1 MLAAS
6 VPRYRPTPVR
16 GGQVTIQRLK
26 PKISAF
32 AADAGFDRGAG
43 NSRDNR
49 SRMSPASAAL
59 DRFVAYT
66 DGSSSRFVLS
76 PSFPV
81 FCTPALSSMV
91 SRRLVIGVRF
101 G

>member
-6 VPRYRPTPVR
+6 VPRHGPMPVR
-16 GGQVTIQRLK
+16 AGQVIIQRLK
-26 PKISAF
+26 PEIFAF
-32 AADAGFDRGAG
+32 AADSGVDRGRPPEERPKPG
-43 NSRDNR
+43 V
-49 SRMSPASAAL
+49 PASADL
-59 DRFVAYT
+59 DRSVAYA

-91 SRRLVIGVRF
+91 SRRLVSGVRF

>member
-6 VPRYRPTPVR
+6 VPRNGPTPVR
-16 GGQVTIQRLK
+16 AGQVIIQRLK
-26 PKISAF
+26 PKIFAF

-43 NSRDNR
+43 HSGSSR
-49 SRMSPASAAL
+49 SRVSPASADL
-59 DRFVAYT
+59 DRSVAYA

-91 SRRLVIGVRF
+91 SSRLVIGVRF